1 MGKQEKS
8 NRDGLIVYVG
18 NDMFGVKWRN
28 WKMILIEAGK
38 SSIRI
43 GAFRETR
50 QCDFQADARRQ
61 KGSLVTVLLKILRI
75 T

>member
-1 MGKQEKS
+1 MLPTVVS
-8 NRDGLIVYVG
+8 RSDGIEQSAG
-18 NDMFGVKWRN
+18 NDMSGVKWRN
-28 WKMILIEAGK
+28 WKMILIVAGK

-61 KGSLVTVLLKILRI
+61 KGSLVTVFLKILRI